1 MIAAAASAMVEKGS
15 HVPCWLRSQEPQ
27 LLDPIGDVDD
37 GWRKAAEGAKVF
49 VIARKSGRG
58 RLEERRGRGRRL
70 AFSGASPI
78 SGEAHGIADVMKR
91 AKTIAAH
98 GVRVEIICPVYG
110 YCSIAMILHNTGSRA
125 GRVLDEHVAAV
136 FSFRGD
142 KVSRLDTHLSDV
154 AMAEAFF
161 A

>member
-1 MIAAAASAMVEKGS
+1 MTDGEKQQRAQKFLSLTGNPDEG
-15 HVPCWLRSQEPQ
+15 VLRSVAVE
-27 LLDPIGDVDD
+27 DVV
-37 GWRKAAEGAKVF
+37 WTF
-49 VIARKSGRG
+49 P
-58 RLEERRGRGRRL
+58 
-70 AFSGASPI
+70 GASPI